1 MIIGKVIGSV
11 VATRKNE
18 KLIGSK
24 FLIIEP
30 LKDMKQDE
38 TGDKFV
44 AVDVIGAGI
53 GDVVMVARG
62 SAARLA
68 CDRQD
73 APCDAAVV
81 GIIDDGTQLEK

>member
-1 MIIGKVIGSV
+1 MIIGKVTGSV
-11 VATRKNE
+11 IATRKNE

-30 LKDMKQDE
+30 LGSMANGK

-53 GDVVMVARG
+53 GDIVMVARG

-81 GIIDDGTQLEK
+81 GIIDDGTVLEK

>member
-1 MIIGKVIGSV
+1 MIIGKVTGSV
-11 VATRKNE
+11 VSTRKNE

-24 FLIIEP
+24 FLLIKP
-30 LKDMKQDE
+30 LREMADE
-38 TGDKFV
+38 AEGDVFV

-53 GDVVMVARG
+53 GDTVMVARG

-68 CDRQD
+68 CDNHD

-81 GIIDDGTQLEK
+81 GIID

>member
-24 FLIIEP
+24 FLIIES
-30 LKDMKQDE
+30 LKDVKQDE

>member
-38 TGDKFV
+38 MGDKFV

>member
-1 MIIGKVIGSV
+1 MIIGKVTGSV
-11 VATRKNE
+11 VSTRKNE

-24 FLIIEP
+24 FLLIKPIKE
-30 LKDMKQDE
+30 MQNDE
-38 TGDKFV
+38 TGDVFV

-68 CDRQD
+68 CPDHE

-81 GIIDDGTQLEK
+81 GIIDD

>member
-30 LKDMKQDE
+30 LKDMKHDE

-73 APCDAAVV
+73 APCDAAVI

>member
-30 LKDMKQDE
+30 LKDMNRDE